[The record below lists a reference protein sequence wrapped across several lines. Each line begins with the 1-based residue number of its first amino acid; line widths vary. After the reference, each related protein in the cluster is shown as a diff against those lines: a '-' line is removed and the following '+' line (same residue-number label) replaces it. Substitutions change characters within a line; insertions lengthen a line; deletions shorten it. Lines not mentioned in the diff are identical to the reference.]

1 MDEGQPLGNR
11 RMDDRDANAMYLTAD
26 VLLGPMVGAG
36 IALTRAPGAG
46 DRPLQRIGGGHRS
59 AAARERICPTP
70 PAKTGG
76 RGRDTWSAGVRRRG
90 CRGERPLIPSRL
102 IEEKRDG
109 RELDPDDL
117 ELFLK
122 AYLRDEVP
130 QYQMAAFLMAVL
142 FRGLSPAELEQMV
155 HVMIHSGAVL
165 ELDHLPGPKVD
176 KHSTGGVGDKVSLVL
191 APLAAELGLVVPMMA
206 GRGLGH
212 SGGTLDKLEAIP
224 GFRTDLSLPEF
235 GAILERVG
243 CAMIGQTAEIA
254 PLDKRLYALRDV
266 TGTVPA
272 IPLIAASIMSK
283 KLAEGLDALVLDV
296 KAGSGAFLPDLE
308 DALALARTL
317 VDIGVGHGTP
327 TVALVTAMDRPL
339 GRAIGNALEVREAVE
354 CLDGGGP
361 SDLRA
366 VVTALTAEM
375 LVLAGAA
382 SDLKEAERRSRE
394 VLASG
399 AALERFRS
407 LVEAHGG
414 DPRIIED
421 PGRLAFGAGA
431 ARGACHRSRS
441 GRVGVPQTL
450 WSSARRNGRGVAWRW
465 GTPSTP
471 PWALSWTCVRE
482 TPSRSAIGSG
492 KSMPTPAPLRSWGPL
507 RSGTP
512 SRSDAESLR
521 RRCH

>member
-1 MDEGQPLGNR
+1 M
-11 RMDDRDANAMYLTAD
+11 
-26 VLLGPMVGAG
+26 
-36 IALTRAPGAG
+36 
-46 DRPLQRIGGGHRS
+46 
-59 AAARERICPTP
+59 
-70 PAKTGG
+70 
-76 RGRDTWSAGVRRRG
+76 
-90 CRGERPLIPSRL
+90 IPSRL

-142 FRGLSPAELEQMV
+142 FRGLSPAELEHMV

-165 ELDHLPGPKVD
+165 DLDHLPGPKVD

-224 GFRTDLSLPEF
+224 GFRTELSLLEF

-254 PLDKRLYALRDV
+254 PLDKRLYELRDV

-296 KAGSGAFLPDLE
+296 KAGSGAFVPDLD
-308 DALALARTL
+308 DALDLAQTL
-317 VDIGVGHGTP
+317 VRIGVGRGTP

-339 GRAIGNALEVREAVE
+339 GRAIGNTLEVREAVE

-375 LVLAGAA
+375 LVLAGAE
-382 SDLKEAERRSRE
+382 SDLEEAERRSRE

-399 AALERFRS
+399 AALGRFRR
-407 LVEAHGG
+407 LVEAQGG
-414 DPRIIED
+414 DPLIVED
-421 PGRLAFGAGA
+421 PGLLPSAPVRREVHAGGPGVVEAVAPRRLGQALVEMGGGRLALGDTVDPAVGFVVDVRPGDPIGLGDRLGEVHAATDASAELGA
-431 ARGACHRSRS
+431 AAFREA
-441 GRVGVPQTL
+441 VTV
-450 WSSARRNGRGVAWRW
+450 GRGTASPSLPLISHRVAQHGIEER
-465 GTPSTP
+465 GGP
-471 PWALSWTCVRE
+471 P
-482 TPSRSAIGSG
+482 
-492 KSMPTPAPLRSWGPL
+492 
-507 RSGTP
+507 
-512 SRSDAESLR
+512 
-521 RRCH
+521 

>member
-1 MDEGQPLGNR
+1 M
-11 RMDDRDANAMYLTAD
+11 
-26 VLLGPMVGAG
+26 
-36 IALTRAPGAG
+36 
-46 DRPLQRIGGGHRS
+46 
-59 AAARERICPTP
+59 
-70 PAKTGG
+70 
-76 RGRDTWSAGVRRRG
+76 
-90 CRGERPLIPSRL
+90 IPSRL

-421 PGRLAFGAGA
+421 PGRLASAPVRREVHATGPGVVESVSPDSLVE
-431 ARGACHRSRS
+431 RSS
-441 GRVGVPQTL
+441 K
-450 WSSARRNGRGVAWRW
+450 WAGVAWRW

>member
-1 MDEGQPLGNR
+1 M
-11 RMDDRDANAMYLTAD
+11 
-26 VLLGPMVGAG
+26 
-36 IALTRAPGAG
+36 
-46 DRPLQRIGGGHRS
+46 
-59 AAARERICPTP
+59 
-70 PAKTGG
+70 
-76 RGRDTWSAGVRRRG
+76 
-90 CRGERPLIPSRL
+90 IPSRL

-130 QYQMAAFLMAVL
+130 QYQMSAFLMAVL
-142 FRGLSPAELEQMV
+142 FQGLSPAELEQMV

-165 ELDHLPGPKVD
+165 DLDHLPGPKVD

-224 GFRTDLSLPEF
+224 GFRTELSLLEF
-235 GAILERVG
+235 GAILEKVG

-254 PLDKRLYALRDV
+254 PLDKRLYELRDV

-296 KAGSGAFLPDLE
+296 KAGSGAFVPDLD
-308 DALALARTL
+308 DALDLAQTL
-317 VDIGVGHGTP
+317 VGIGVGRGTP

-339 GRAIGNALEVREAVE
+339 GRAIGNTLEVREAVE

-375 LVLAGAA
+375 LVLAGAV
-382 SDLKEAERRSRE
+382 SDLEEAERRSRE

-399 AALERFRS
+399 AALGRFRR
-407 LVEAHGG
+407 LVEAQGG
-414 DPRIIED
+414 DPLIVED
-421 PGRLAFGAGA
+421 PGLLPSAPVRREVHAGGPGVVEAVAPRLLGQALVEMGGGRLALGNTVDPAVGFVVDVRPGDPIGLGDRLGEVHAATDASAELGA
-431 ARGACHRSRS
+431 ATFREA
-441 GRVGVPQTL
+441 VTV
-450 WSSARRNGRGVAWRW
+450 GRGTASPSLPLISHRVAQHGIEERD
-465 GTPSTP
+465 GP
-471 PWALSWTCVRE
+471 P
-482 TPSRSAIGSG
+482 
-492 KSMPTPAPLRSWGPL
+492 
-507 RSGTP
+507 
-512 SRSDAESLR
+512 
-521 RRCH
+521 

>member
-1 MDEGQPLGNR
+1 M
-11 RMDDRDANAMYLTAD
+11 
-26 VLLGPMVGAG
+26 
-36 IALTRAPGAG
+36 
-46 DRPLQRIGGGHRS
+46 
-59 AAARERICPTP
+59 
-70 PAKTGG
+70 
-76 RGRDTWSAGVRRRG
+76 
-90 CRGERPLIPSRL
+90 IPSRL

-109 RELDPDDL
+109 RELDPHDL

-155 HVMIHSGAVL
+155 DVMIHSGAVL
-165 ELDHLPGPKVD
+165 ELDHLRGPKVD

-224 GFRTDLSLPEF
+224 GFRTELSLREF

-243 CAMIGQTAEIA
+243 CSVIGQTAEIA

-266 TGTVPA
+266 TGTVPS

-308 DALALARTL
+308 DALALAQTL
-317 VDIGVGHGTP
+317 VDVGVGHGTP

-339 GRAIGNALEVREAVE
+339 GRAIGNALEVREAVA
-354 CLDGGGP
+354 CLGGGGP
-361 SDLRA
+361 SDLDA
-366 VVTALTAEM
+366 VVTALAAEM
-375 LVLAGAA
+375 LVLAGAV

-399 AALERFRS
+399 AALERFRR

-414 DPRIIED
+414 DPGIIED
-421 PGRLAFGAGA
+421 PHRLPSAPVRREVHAIGPGVVESVSPRLLGQALVEMGGGRLALGDTVDPAVGFVVDVRPGDPVALGARLGEIHAAADASAELGGA
-431 ARGACHRSRS
+431 AFREAVTIGREVAPPSLPLISHRVTQHGVEERGGAS
-441 GRVGVPQTL
+441 
-450 WSSARRNGRGVAWRW
+450 
-465 GTPSTP
+465 
-471 PWALSWTCVRE
+471 
-482 TPSRSAIGSG
+482 
-492 KSMPTPAPLRSWGPL
+492 
-507 RSGTP
+507 
-512 SRSDAESLR
+512 
-521 RRCH
+521 